1 MLLFDFINAKES
13 MKGKGKQSSAKIV
26 FERLKK
32 G

>member
-1 MLLFDFINAKES
+1 MH
-13 MKGKGKQSSAKIV
+13 AKIMV